1 MREIGSGLWQ
11 ATVRLGDSPVAPF
24 ADFLENGPVGV
35 SPTGVSMFE
44 VTDPDSGAIGWAV
57 TALYRT
63 APDAGAIGAGLALV
77 AAANGLPEPA
87 LEIAPLPPA
96 DWLAEAYA
104 GFPARR
110 IGRFFVH
117 GSHVAAPSGGTI
129 PLHIDAATAFGSGEH
144 ATTEGCLLAIGDLVR
159 RGARVRRVLDMGTG
173 SGILGIGIAKLVRTA
188 WVAAVDI
195 DEESARVATLNAELN
210 GVGGRI
216 RAVQGNGY
224 RSPLAARGPRFDV
237 IISNILARPL
247 IRMAP
252 SLHDRLAPGGTAIL
266 AGLLSRQEAAVLGAH
281 KAVGLRLVGRKH
293 IGEWTTLILRRP

>member
-1 MREIGSGLWQ
+1 
-11 ATVRLGDSPVAPF
+11 LGDSPVEPF

-35 SPTGVSMFE
+35 SPVGVSMFE
-44 VTDPDSGAIGWAV
+44 VIDPDSGSIGWVV
-57 TALYRT
+57 TALYRA
-63 APDAGAIGAGLALV
+63 APDAGALGAGLALV

-87 LEIAPLPPA
+87 LDIAPLPPA

-104 GFPARR
+104 GFPARH

-144 ATTEGCLLAIGDLVR
+144 ATTEGCLLAIADLAR
-159 RGARVRRVLDMGTG
+159 RGARVRHVLDMGTG
-173 SGILGIGIAKLVRTA
+173 SGILAIGVAKLFRTA
-188 WVAAVDI
+188 RIAAVDI
-195 DEESARVATLNAELN
+195 DEESARVATLNAQLN

-224 RSPLAARGPRFDV
+224 LSPLAARGPRFDV
-237 IISNILARPL
+237 IVSNILARPL

-252 SLHDRLAPGGTAIL
+252 SLHHRLAHGGTAIL

-281 KAVGLRLVGRKH
+281 KAVGLRLVGRKR
-293 IGEWTTLILRRP
+293 IGEWTTLILRQP